1 MNGPLPGR
9 YEHTGTRRQRGGQA
23 TVFQARDV
31 NTGQLVAIK
40 QVSRPDEER
49 GRRRFH
55 REVAILRSLHG
66 NERVISVRD
75 TFTRGDDL
83 FLVMD
88 WIDGR
93 SLRDLL
99 DPVPRLENVLRWS
112 VQICEGLLHC
122 HAKGVV
128 HRDIKPHNIMVRTNG
143 DAVLIDFGIGRFTDS
158 TATAEILAGSYAYL
172 APERWKERPGD
183 HRTDLYAFGCVLYE
197 MLTRDPPFGRGNSPL
212 VGQRHLS
219 EPVVPPTA
227 RRAGVPRSLNDLT
240 VELLAKDPDERPAG
254 AAEVIGR
261 LRDLLH
267 GPVIRSAEDRRTAR
281 SDDLYVDLRYVPD
294 LRAAEQRLQKLTDLY
309 GSLDDRSLQA
319 REDLA
324 ELIAG
329 SGDTTGAIRELD
341 QVLEGYTAKYGVR
354 HRRTV
359 EVNAR
364 RFGLMRG
371 H

>member
-40 QVSRPDEER
+40 QVSRPDEEW

-143 DAVLIDFGIGRFTDS
+143 DAVLIDFGD
-158 TATAEILAGSYAYL
+158 
-172 APERWKERPGD
+172 
-183 HRTDLYAFGCVLYE
+183 
-197 MLTRDPPFGRGNSPL
+197 
-212 VGQRHLS
+212 
-219 EPVVPPTA
+219 
-227 RRAGVPRSLNDLT
+227 RAVYR
-240 VELLAKDPDERPAG
+240 
-254 AAEVIGR
+254 
-261 LRDLLH
+261 LH
-267 GPVIRSAEDRRTAR
+267 GDR
-281 SDDLYVDLRYVPD
+281 
-294 LRAAEQRLQKLTDLY
+294 
-309 GSLDDRSLQA
+309 
-319 REDLA
+319 
-324 ELIAG
+324 
-329 SGDTTGAIRELD
+329 
-341 QVLEGYTAKYGVR
+341 
-354 HRRTV
+354 
-359 EVNAR
+359 
-364 RFGLMRG
+364 
-371 H
+371 